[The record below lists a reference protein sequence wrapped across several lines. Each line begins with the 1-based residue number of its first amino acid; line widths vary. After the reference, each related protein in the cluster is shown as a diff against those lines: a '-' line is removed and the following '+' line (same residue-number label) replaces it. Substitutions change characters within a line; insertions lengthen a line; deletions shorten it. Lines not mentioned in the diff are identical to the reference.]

1 MRRSG
6 GFVVAQSFCAGEA
19 ERRPRRGLGVAL
31 MRGWGERGFAGR
43 FKEGPEIW
51 ERGMVGDHRRSRP
64 EFRRGRLR
72 ALWRRKEELTSGPGL
87 AARGEGRRRRGGK
100 RGADKWGRAVGAGDA
115 SWAGRARLRWLSSGA
130 GGSVAD
136 GGRRRAS
143 GKLGR
148 WQVGQGRSVGAGA
161 RQAGLLARGRK
172 RPPRRLG
179 RRRGLGCL
187 GLGSGKREGG

>member
-19 ERRPRRGLGVAL
+19 ERRPRLGLGAAL

-87 AARGEGRRRRGGK
+87 AARGEGRGRRGGK
-100 RGADKWGRAVGAGDA
+100 RCADRWGRAVGAGDA

-136 GGRRRAS
+136 GGEAS
-143 GKLGR
+143 RERKARPLAGGPGR
-148 WQVGQGRSVGAGA
+148 VR
-161 RQAGLLARGRK
+161 
-172 RPPRRLG
+172 
-179 RRRGLGCL
+179 
-187 GLGSGKREGG
+187 

>member
-1 MRRSG
+1 M
-6 GFVVAQSFCAGEA
+6 VAQSSCAIEA
-19 ERRPRRGLGVAL
+19 ERRPRLGLGAAL

-87 AARGEGRRRRGGK
+87 AARGEGRGRRGGK
-100 RGADKWGRAVGAGDA
+100 RCTDRWGRAVGAGDA
-115 SWAGRARLRWLSSGA
+115 SWAGRARLRWLASGA

-143 GKLGR
+143 GRLGH
-148 WQVGQGRSVGAGA
+148 WQVGQGECVSAGWRA
-161 RQAGLLARGRK
+161 
-172 RPPRRLG
+172 
-179 RRRGLGCL
+179 C
-187 GLGSGKREGG
+187 